1 MNWSKEFDKFLGK
14 ASNPKR
20 VVIRKGGEEGLQR
33 LKSFVPEKHQNAEVL
48 IVSYDLFRIHS
59 ELLAQSQN
67 VGLLVVDEG
76 HRLKNTAGTKV
87 LSALNMLN
95 CKARLL
101 ISGTP
106 IQNNLSEYYNVA
118 NFVLPGILGDLNS
131 FRKQF
136 ERPITA
142 ASKKNASSYQKEEGR
157 LASKELE
164 KITSTFMIRR
174 LQSDVLKTLLPPRI
188 ETLLFCRPSQEQKK
202 LYKKLTKTAFSDCLS
217 TLTNLR
223 KLCSHPSLLETSS
236 EEEPDY
242 SCTRSGKLDILDRLL
257 CSIRR
262 ESPDDKVVI
271 VSNFTSALSVIEE
284 GVIRRRGWNSLR
296 LDGTTE
302 QSTRQALV
310 DSFNRSSTNDSF
322 VFLLS
327 SKAGG
332 VGLNLVGANR
342 LVMFDLDWN
351 PSTDAQAMARV
362 YRQGQ
367 KKECFIY
374 RLMLTGTVEEVIYQ
388 RQVQKGLL
396 DSKNRKSN
404 NSGFTDDELKDCFT
418 LKENCDCDTKRKMG
432 NKWDDYG
439 MFY

>member
-67 VGLLVVDEG
+67 VRLLVVDEG

-136 ERPITA
+136 ERPISA
-142 ASKKNASSYQKEEGR
+142 ANKKNASSYQKEEGR

-174 LQSDVLKTLLPPRI
+174 LQSDVLKTLLLPRN

-432 NKWDDYG
+432 NKWNDYG